1 MVALNL
7 FFSLLVGS
15 AWVGLVI
22 LLDTHRREKK
32 SQAVLLKFFLFGF
45 LSLIPMTILYL
56 LSYAFWGNFE
66 VGGWLFSFID
76 EMFISGPVEEFSKFI
91 VFLLLSRKLKSI
103 KEPMDGVLQ
112 AGTVALAFATAEN
125 FLYARSYGLG
135 ILPFRSVL
143 STSGHLF
150 YAAIWGYIYGAIVYE
165 SAGRKLKSE
174 YRAIFAAVLPAAILH
189 GLYNFM
195 LDVWSVAGAV
205 LVDVGALVMA
215 VAIYRFLRDHSPY
228 NPLKGKT
235 PQQALSEL
243 TAALRYNPRS
253 PLLNQRVAL
262 LHFYYRDFS
271 KALAHVRTC
280 RESRP
285 ANPYFQC
292 LEAVARILNGK
303 IENGAELMEKAY
315 PRLSHE
321 ARRALVRN
329 IRRVVSRS
337 DPSLPEPFTLGPEH
351 PFTALFFEK
360 ITGLR
365 APAATGSYRRVQLT
379 RRRYLAK
386 AG

>member
-7 FFSLLVGS
+7 FFSLLAGS

-22 LLDTHRREKK
+22 LMDTHRREKK

-56 LSYAFWGNFE
+56 LSYAFWGNFLE
-66 VGGWLFSFID
+66 DGWLFSLID
-76 EMFISGPVEEFSKFI
+76 EMFITGPVEEFSKFI
-91 VFLLLSRKLKSI
+91 VFLLLSRRLKSI
-103 KEPMDGVLQ
+103 KEPIDGVLQ

-135 ILPFRSVL
+135 ILPLRTAL

-165 SAGRKLKSE
+165 SAGRKLRSE

-195 LDVWSVAGAV
+195 LDLGSFGAGV
-205 LVDVGALVMA
+205 LVDLGALVIA
-215 VAIYRFLRDHSPY
+215 VAIYRFLRDRSPY
-228 NPLKGKT
+228 NPLKGQT
-235 PQQALSEL
+235 PQQAMTEL
-243 TAALRYNPRS
+243 TAALRYNPSS
-253 PLLNQRVAL
+253 PLLNQRLAL
-262 LHFYYRDFS
+262 LYLYYHDRP

-280 RESRP
+280 RKSRP
-285 ANPYFQC
+285 ASPYFQS
-292 LEAVARILNGK
+292 LEAVVRILSGE
-303 IENGAELMEKAY
+303 ITDGAEQMEKAY
-315 PRLSHE
+315 PRLSRE
-321 ARRALVRN
+321 ARRTLVKN

-337 DPSLPEPFTLGPEH
+337 DPSLPAPFVFGPEH

-360 ITGLR
+360 ITELR
-365 APAATGSYRRVQLT
+365 TPVATGSYRRIPLT
-379 RRRYLAK
+379 QRRYLARV
-386 AG
+386 G